1 MEDLKILSLKITAL
15 LLVSYF
21 FLKVFYSIWWKPKW
35 LERRLKQQGIRGNP
49 YKLLIGDMKDFMKQ
63 ITEAWSKPMSLSHQI
78 APRVDPFTLNTAQKY
93 GKVSLCWAGTT
104 PRLNIMDPDI
114 IKEVLANKQGHFGIT
129 PLALNPLIL
138 ILTEGLTL
146 LEGETWATH
155 RRIMT
160 PAFNSEKLKGMV
172 SIFAES
178 CVLLVEKW
186 KKSIALG
193 GTCEIDVWPEFQDL
207 TGDIISRTAFGS
219 NFDEGNQILKLQR
232 ELQGLVVEAMQS
244 LYIPGLRFIPTR
256 KNRRRKSLDKNIT
269 SMLRSLIE
277 RKETLMRTGQTNT
290 DDLLGLLL
298 QSNDENSLQ
307 SSPQNKN
314 GNKMTIKEIIE
325 ECKQFYIAG
334 QETTSSLLTWTMI
347 ILAMHPEWQE
357 QAREEVLALCG
368 KQHPDAKTI
377 SQLKTVTMI
386 LHEVLRLYPPA
397 IALYK
402 HTYQETKIGNL
413 SLPAGVDLTLPLLLI
428 HHDPELWGS
437 DAEEFKP
444 ERFSEGLSKASKNQL
459 AFFPFGWGPKT
470 CIGQNFALMEAKI
483 ALSIILQNFSFE
495 LSPSYTHAPNT
506 VMTLQ
511 PQHGA
516 PIILKEI

>member
-1 MEDLKILSLKITAL
+1 
-15 LLVSYF
+15 
-21 FLKVFYSIWWKPKW
+21 
-35 LERRLKQQGIRGNP
+35 
-49 YKLLIGDMKDFMKQ
+49 MKDFMNQ

-78 APRVDPFTLNTAQKY
+78 APRVDPFTHNTLQKY
-93 GKVSLCWAGTT
+93 GKISLCWAGTT
-104 PRLNIMDPDI
+104 PRLNITDPEI
-114 IKEVLANKQGHFGIT
+114 IKEVLANKQGHIGIT
-129 PLALNPLIL
+129 PFALDPLVL
-138 ILTEGLTL
+138 TLTEGLTL
-146 LEGETWATH
+146 LEGEIWATH
-155 RRIMT
+155 RKIMT
-160 PAFNSEKLKGMV
+160 PAFKLEKLKGMI

-193 GTCEIDVWPEFQDL
+193 GTSEIDVWPDFQEL

-219 NFDEGNQILKLQR
+219 NFNEGNQILKLQI
-232 ELQGLVVEAMQS
+232 ELQSLVAEALQS
-244 LYIPGLRFIPTR
+244 SSIPGLRFIPT
-256 KNRRRKSLDKNIT
+256 KKSQRRKSLDKNIT
-269 SMLRSLIE
+269 SMLRTLIE
-277 RKETLMRTGQTNT
+277 RKRTLMRTGQTNS

-307 SSPQNKN
+307 SSPHNKN

-334 QETTSSLLTWTMI
+334 RETSSSLLTWTMV
-347 ILAMHPEWQE
+347 ILAMHPDWQE
-357 QAREEVLALCG
+357 KAREEVLTVCG
-368 KQHPDAKTI
+368 KEHPDAKTI
-377 SQLKTVTMI
+377 SQLKSVTMI
-386 LHEVLRLYPPA
+386 LHEVLRLYPPT

-413 SLPAGVDLTLPLLLI
+413 SLPAGVDLTLPLLLT
-428 HHDPELWGS
+428 HRDPELWGS

-444 ERFSEGLSKASKNQL
+444 ERFSGGLSKASKNQL

-470 CIGQNFALMEAKI
+470 CIGQHFALMEAKV

-495 LSPSYTHAPNT
+495 LSPSYAHAPNT
-506 VMTLQ
+506 VMALQ

-516 PIILKEI
+516 PIILKEV